1 VSHPSE
7 TELKLRLPAEEF
19 RRITGHPVVRA
30 AARGVPIRRHLV
42 SVYYD
47 TADFDLGVRHMA
59 VRLRKV
65 GGRWLQTIKADGQ
78 TRLGLHERPE
88 WEHVVPGPALD
99 PGKVP
104 DEELR
109 SLLVTSDLQPVFV
122 TDFWRTTRMLQ
133 WKDGSEIELALD
145 RGEIRAGEHVQP
157 LCEVE
162 LELKHGQ
169 PQSLYDVALA
179 IAGRVHL
186 SVENRSKAERG
197 YALLVGEKAS
207 GVWKAAPAGLTCDL
221 SVEDAFAAMV
231 YGSLEQLDRN
241 RQAVVL
247 QREAEGIHQ
256 MRVALRRLRAALGL
270 FRTMIPQPAS
280 RAVRAEA
287 KWLNREL
294 GAARDWDV
302 LTQET
307 LVPLLRRVESD
318 DATRDLDAAVRRAA
332 DEGWQRALAAVE
344 SPRYTALLLTT
355 GQWLLGRRWREAMTA
370 PQRQQL
376 EAPLQALAPE
386 VLETRHRKLRKAGR
400 HIGSL
405 TAEERHALRIR
416 VKKLRYA
423 SDYLAELY
431 PGGRAKR
438 YAKAL
443 ARLQNVLGALNDGV
457 VARVRLADLGLAD
470 APAGCLVEGWHAC
483 QTERWL
489 AQLPRAWRR
498 FAEQELFWR

>member
-1 VSHPSE
+1 VNRTSE
-7 TELKLRLPAEEF
+7 TELKLRLPAEHL
-19 RRITGHPVVRA
+19 RRVTGHPVVRA
-30 AARGVPIRRHLV
+30 AARGAPVRRRLV

-47 TADFDLGVRHMA
+47 TADFDLSVRHMA

-65 GGRWLQTIKADGQ
+65 GGRWLQTVKADGQ

-88 WEHVVPGPALD
+88 WEHVVPGPVLD
-99 PGKVP
+99 PDRVP
-104 DEELR
+104 DEEVR
-109 SLLVTSDLQPVFV
+109 SLLATSDLQPVFV

-145 RGEIRAGEHVQP
+145 RGEIRAGEHVQA

-162 LELKHGQ
+162 LELKRGQ
-169 PQSLYDVALA
+169 PQSLYDLALA

-197 YALLVGEKAS
+197 YALLAGEEAS
-207 GVWKAAPAGLTCDL
+207 GVRKAAPAGLTRDL
-221 SVEDAFAAMV
+221 PVEDAFAAMLF
-231 YGSLEQLDRN
+231 GSLEHLDGN

-270 FRTMIPQPAS
+270 FRALIPRAAS
-280 RAVRAEA
+280 RAVGAEA
-287 KWLNREL
+287 KWLNGEL

-307 LVPLLRRVESD
+307 LVPLLRRVEPD
-318 DATRDLDAAVRRAA
+318 DATHSLEVAVRQASE
-332 DEGWQRALAAVE
+332 EGWRRALAAVE
-344 SPRYTALLLTT
+344 SPRYTALLLTA
-355 GQWLLGRRWREAMTA
+355 GQWLVGRRWREAMTA

-376 EAPLQALAPE
+376 DAPLPALAAE
-386 VLETRHRKLRKAGR
+386 VLEDRHRKLRKAGR

-431 PGGRAKR
+431 PRGRAKR
-438 YAKAL
+438 YVNAL
-443 ARLQNVLGALNDGV
+443 TRLQTVLGALNDGA
-457 VARVRLADLGLAD
+457 VARVRLAELGLWD
-470 APAGCLVEGWHAC
+470 APAGRLVQGWHAC
-483 QTERWL
+483 QSERWL
-489 AQLPRAWRR
+489 ADLPEAWGR
-498 FAEQELFWR
+498 FAEQDPFWH